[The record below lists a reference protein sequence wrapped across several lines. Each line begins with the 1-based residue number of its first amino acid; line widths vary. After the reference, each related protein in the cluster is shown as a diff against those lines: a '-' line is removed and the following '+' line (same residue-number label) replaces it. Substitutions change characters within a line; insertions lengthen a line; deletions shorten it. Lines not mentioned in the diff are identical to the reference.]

1 MKERTQNL
9 TDVPYW
15 WKVAPP
21 PESIRDPVASTCD
34 VAIVGAG
41 YTGLSAART
50 LAEAGLSVQV
60 FDKQRVGEG
69 ASSRNG
75 GILSGNLRIGFGAAI
90 RRYGHEKAVAIY
102 REGIAA
108 REFLAATIRDNGI
121 DCDLQ
126 TNGRFTGA
134 LNLEDFGAMQR
145 EVDLL
150 NTHLDLGAEAI
161 PKPDLPDETGST
173 AYSGGL
179 LRHDIGMFHPAKFV
193 RGLHSL
199 ATKAGAITHG
209 ETAVDGIVRDGEKF
223 TVSTARG
230 PVSARHVVMATN
242 GYTDASDR
250 WLRRRIV
257 PITSRMVVTEEISDN
272 LMNHL
277 LPKRRAM
284 GENRNLY
291 RYYRPSPDGKRIM
304 LGSREPAFSRNP
316 HIAAEHVRAGMVEIF
331 PELSDVAITH
341 SWNGYVAFSRDELPR
356 IFERDGIHYA
366 CAYCGSGTVWAHWL
380 GTKVALRILEQK
392 GGDSAFD
399 GAPKAIPFFEGRPW
413 FLPAAMAWNGVKDR
427 QKSRKPR

>member
-1 MKERTQNL
+1 MSGVILN
-9 TDVPYW
+9 PYW
-15 WKVAPP
+15 WDAAGPP
-21 PESIRDPVASTCD
+21 VSTADQVLSTCD

-90 RRYGHEKAVAIY
+90 RKYGLEQAVAIY

-108 REFLAATIRDNGI
+108 RQFLAATIRDNAI
-121 DCDLQ
+121 DCDFQ
-126 TNGRFTGA
+126 MNGRFTGA
-134 LNLEDFGAMQR
+134 LNLDDFGAMQR

-150 NTHLDLGAEAI
+150 NTHLDLGAQAI
-161 PKPDLPDETGST
+161 AKPDLPDETGST

-179 LRHDIGMFHPAKFV
+179 LRPDIGMFHPAKFL
-193 RGLHSL
+193 RGLATL
-199 ATKAGAITHG
+199 ATDAGATLHG
-209 ETAVDGIVRDGEKF
+209 ETAVTGIARKGEGF
-223 TVSTARG
+223 AVATARG
-230 PVSARHVVMATN
+230 TVTARHVVMATN

-250 WLRRRIV
+250 WLRRRLV

-277 LPKRRAM
+277 LPRRRAM

-304 LGSREPAFSRNP
+304 LGSREPALSRDP
-316 HIAAEHVRAGMVEIF
+316 RAAAEHVRAGLVDIF

-341 SWNGYVAFSRDELPR
+341 SWSGYVAFSREELPR

-380 GTKVALRILEQK
+380 GTKVALRILEK
-392 GGDSAFD
+392 DGDSAFD
-399 GAPKAIPFFEGRPW
+399 GAPKMIPFFDGRPW
-413 FLPAAMAWNGVKDR
+413 FLPAAMAWYGLKDR
-427 QKSRKPR
+427 QKVRRPR

>member
-1 MKERTQNL
+1 MTSL
-9 TDVPYW
+9 IPFW
-15 WKVAPP
+15 WDAAPP
-21 PESIRDPVASTCD
+21 PDPTHEPVASTCD

-50 LAEAGLSVQV
+50 LANAGLSVQV

-90 RRYGHEKAVAIY
+90 RKYGLEQAITIY

-108 REFLAATIRDNGI
+108 REFLAATIRDNAI
-121 DCDLQ
+121 DCDFQ
-126 TNGRFTGA
+126 MNGRFTGA
-134 LNLEDFGAMQR
+134 LNLEDFAAMQR

-150 NTHLDLGAEAI
+150 NQHLDIGAQAI
-161 PKPDLPDETGST
+161 AKSDLPDETGSI

-179 LRHDIGMFHPAKFV
+179 LRNDIGMFHPAKFS
-193 RGLHSL
+193 RGLATL
-199 ATKAGAITHG
+199 AGDAGATLHG
-209 ETAVDGIVRDGEKF
+209 ETAVTGIAQDGDRF

-230 PVSARHVVMATN
+230 PVSAHHVVMATN

-304 LGSREPAFSRNP
+304 LGSREPAFSRDP
-316 HIAAEHVRAGMVEIF
+316 RAAADHVQAGLIEIF

-356 IFERDGIHYA
+356 IFMQNGIHYA

-380 GTKVALRILEQK
+380 GTKVALRILEQT

-413 FLPAAMAWNGVKDR
+413 FLPAAMAWYGMKDR
-427 QKSRKPR
+427 RKERKPR